1 MVTAQER
8 PGLVAAQGARSA
20 RSLLLTVLG
29 EFIYPRDGRAWTGTL
44 ISALGA
50 LGVEEKAARQA
61 ISRAGGEGLLVA
73 VRHGRRVQW
82 ELTGTGAQILREG
95 TDRIYSFMTAHHPWD
110 GQWLILNVAV
120 PETQRKLRH
129 QLRTRLSWLGLG
141 SLAPGLWIV
150 PDISKEVAVRDILE
164 SLQLADRAFAWRG
177 KSIPLGT
184 TQTLS
189 SNIWDLENV
198 EKEYL
203 TFIEQFENLNAS
215 SPSRAFIGQVELIEQ
230 WRRFPFLD
238 PDLPTELL
246 QHDWPGPRAA
256 ACFHKKRTQWHRQA
270 QAYWD
275 HLDLSTA
282 AKS

>member
-1 MVTAQER
+1 MVTAQGR
-8 PGLVAAQGARSA
+8 PAAAAAQGARSA

-29 EFIYPRDGRAWTGTL
+29 EFIFPRDGRAWTGTL

-61 ISRAGGEGLLVA
+61 ISRAGAEGLLVA
-73 VRHGRRVQW
+73 VRHGRRVRW
-82 ELTGTGAQILREG
+82 ELTENGAQLLREG
-95 TDRIYSFMTAHHPWD
+95 TERIYSFMTGHPAWD

-150 PDISKEVAVRDILE
+150 PDVSKEAAVRDILD
-164 SLQLADRAFAWRG
+164 SLQLADRAFAWQG

-189 SNIWDLENV
+189 SNIWDLDKV

-203 TFIEQFENLNAS
+203 TFIEQFENLNAN
-215 SPSRAFIGQVELIEQ
+215 SPGQAFIGQVELIEQ

-238 PDLPTELL
+238 PDLPPELL
-246 QHDWPGPRAA
+246 EHDWPGPRAA
-256 ACFHKKRTQWHRQA
+256 ACFHEKRAQWHRHA

-275 HLDLSTA
+275 QLDLDTA
-282 AKS
+282 TKS